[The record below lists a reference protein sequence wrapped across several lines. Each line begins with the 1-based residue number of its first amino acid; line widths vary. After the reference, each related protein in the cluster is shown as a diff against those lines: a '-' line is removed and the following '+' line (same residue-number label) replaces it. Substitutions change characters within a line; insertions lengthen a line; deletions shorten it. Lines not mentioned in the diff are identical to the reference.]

1 MILSLYLALVQSH
14 LEYCVQFRA
23 PQCKKDVKVLK
34 SIQRRAAW
42 LEDVPYEQRLRTVQL
57 SHLEK
62 TERQPHCSLLESIPL

>member
-1 MILSLYLALVQSH
+1 
-14 LEYCVQFRA
+14 VQFRA

-42 LEDVPYEQRLRTVQL
+42 LEDVPYEQKLTVQL